1 MDPRAEELLNNS
13 PEQPTRS
20 KLEPYRELIRELRRR
35 RYTYR
40 KIAALLRGFLGVKTS
55 KSTINDFV
63 IACSKQHRL
72 PFQIPTEP
80 SSLDASPERSA
91 TQTADSDVYARIE
104 ALKKRARERKPERR
118 PLFEFTEGT
127 PLTLIPPTRND

>member
-63 IACSKQHRL
+63 IACSKQRRL

-80 SSLDASPERSA
+80 SSPDASPETSA
-91 TQTADSDVYARIE
+91 TQTTNSDVFARIE
-104 ALKKRARERKPERR
+104 AKKKARERKPERK
-118 PLFEFTEGT
+118 PLFEYTEGT
-127 PLTLIPPTRND
+127 PLTLIPPTRKD

>member
-1 MDPRAEELLNNS
+1 MDPRTEELLNNS

-40 KIAALLRGFLGVKTS
+40 KIAALLQDSLGVKTS

-63 IACSKQHRL
+63 IARSKPHRL
-72 PFQIPTEP
+72 PFQIPKEP
-80 SSLDASPERSA
+80 SSPDASPETSA
-91 TQTADSDVYARIE
+91 NQTTNSDVYARIE
-104 ALKKRARERKPERR
+104 ALKKKARERKPERK
-118 PLFEFTEGT
+118 PLFEYTEGT
-127 PLTLIPPTRND
+127 PLTLIPPTRKD